1 MTDALGATDES
12 AGTGE
17 PDGAAKSHGAVES
30 DGTTDPDGSADPGQA
45 TESDETT
52 EAPPAPK
59 RKPWSRRRKAVVG
72 LVGLVT
78 LSLFALGGC
87 AAWVLY
93 SLNSNIKRIDGVF
106 DRSSIP
112 AAGPRPPA
120 DPVAGR
126 ALNIL
131 LVGMDAAA
139 AGADPEALEGRR
151 SDTMMILHL
160 PSDRGSISAISLPR
174 DSWVAIPGHGEAKL
188 NAAFSWG
195 GPALLVATIEN
206 LTGVRID
213 HYAAVDF
220 GGFKG
225 MVDALGGVTVDADR
239 GEAKLDGN
247 EALKFV
253 RQRYGLERGDL
264 DRVAHQQQLLG
275 AIAEKVAAEGVLG
288 SPLRTENL
296 LQALTKSL
304 TVDDDMNF
312 RFMLDLATDLK
323 GINEADL
330 AFRTAPVAGFGER
343 GGGQSVV
350 LLDDK
355 RCKELFAAVRA
366 DIPWPEPAEGELWRP

>member
-1 MTDALGATDES
+1 MKDTPDATGES
-12 AGTGE
+12 AEADEADRASESADADEADRTNDSA
-17 PDGAAKSHGAVES
+17 DGA
-30 DGTTDPDGSADPGQA
+30 
-45 TESDETT
+45 
-52 EAPPAPK
+52 EAHFEPAPAPA
-59 RKPWSRRRKAVVG
+59 RKSWSRRRKAAVA
-72 LVGLVT
+72 LVALLT
-78 LSLFALGGC
+78 LSLLVVGGC
-87 AAWVLY
+87 TAWLLY

-106 DRSSIP
+106 DRSGIP

-120 DPVAGR
+120 DPAAGR

-139 AGADPEALEGRR
+139 AGADPEALQGRR
-151 SDTMMILHL
+151 SDTMMFLHL
-160 PSDRGSISAISLPR
+160 PAGRASISAISLPR
-174 DSWVAIPGHGEAKL
+174 DAWVSIPGHGEAKL

-225 MVDALGGVTVDADR
+225 MVDALGGVSVDADQGR
-239 GEAKLDGN
+239 TRLDGTK
-247 EALKFV
+247 ALEFV
-253 RQRYGLERGDL
+253 RQRYGLQRGDL

-275 AIAEKVAAEGVLG
+275 AIAKQITAEGVLG

-304 TVDDDMNF
+304 TVDDNLNF
-312 RFMLDLATDLK
+312 KVLLDLATDLK
-323 GINEADL
+323 GIDETDL
-330 AFRTAPVAGFGER
+330 AFRTAPVAGFAER

-355 RCKELFAAVRA
+355 RCRELFAAVRA
-366 DIPWPEPAEGELWRP
+366 DIPWPEPAPGELWRP

>member
-1 MTDALGATDES
+1 MTDALDATDES
-12 AGTGE
+12 AAVAGPDAAGAADGARVA
-17 PDGAAKSHGAVES
+17 DGAAA
-30 DGTTDPDGSADPGQA
+30 AD
-45 TESDETT
+45 
-52 EAPPAPK
+52 EAPPKRK

-72 LVGLVT
+72 LVGLLT
-78 LSLFALGGC
+78 LSLFVVGGC
-87 AAWVLY
+87 TAWVLY

-106 DRSSIP
+106 DRAAIP
-112 AAGPRPPA
+112 GAGPRPPA
-120 DPVAGR
+120 DPAAGK

-139 AGADPEALEGRR
+139 QGADPAALQGRR

-160 PSDRGSISAISLPR
+160 PTDRSSISAISLPR
-174 DSWVAIPGHGEAKL
+174 DSWVSIPGHGEAKL

-225 MVDALGGVTVDADR
+225 MVDALGGVSVDAEQGR
-239 GEAKLDGN
+239 AELDGN
-247 EALKFV
+247 EALKYV

-264 DRVAHQQQLLG
+264 DRVVHQQQLLG
-275 AIAEKVAAEGVLG
+275 AIAEKVTAEGVLK
-288 SPLRTENL
+288 SPLRTKDL
-296 LQALTKSL
+296 LQSLTKSL
-304 TVDDDMNF
+304 TVDDDLSF
-312 RFMLDLATDLK
+312 DALVELATALN
-323 GINEADL
+323 GIDQTDL

-355 RCKELFAAVRA
+355 RCAELFAAVRVNA
-366 DIPWPEPAEGELWRP
+366 PWPEPAEGELWRP

>member
-1 MTDALGATDES
+1 MTDALDAADDSAPAAGPDEARPAS
-12 AGTGE
+12 EAS
-17 PDGAAKSHGAVES
+17 PK
-30 DGTTDPDGSADPGQA
+30 PG
-45 TESDETT
+45 
-52 EAPPAPK
+52 
-59 RKPWSRRRKAVVG
+59 RKPWSRRRKAGVGLIGLLTMSLFVVG
-72 LVGLVT
+72 
-78 LSLFALGGC
+78 GC
-87 AAWVLY
+87 TAWVLY

-106 DRSSIP
+106 DRASIP
-112 AAGPRPPA
+112 GAGPRPPA
-120 DPVAGR
+120 DPAAGK

-139 AGADPEALEGRR
+139 EGADPTALRGRR

-160 PSDRGSISAISLPR
+160 PTDRSSISAISLPR
-174 DSWVAIPGHGEAKL
+174 DSWVNIPGHGEAKL

-225 MVDALGGVTVDADR
+225 MVDALGGVSVDAEQGR
-239 GEAKLDGN
+239 AGLDGD
-247 EALKFV
+247 EALKYV

-264 DRVAHQQQLLG
+264 DRVVHQQQLLG
-275 AIAEKVAAEGVLG
+275 AIAEKVTAEGVLK
-288 SPLRTENL
+288 SPLRTKNL
-296 LQALTKSL
+296 LQSLTKSL
-304 TVDDDMNF
+304 TVDEGLSFDA
-312 RFMLDLATDLK
+312 LVDLATALK
-323 GINEADL
+323 GIDEGDL

-355 RCKELFAAVRA
+355 RCAQLFAAVRT
-366 DIPWPEPAEGELWRP
+366 DIAWPEPAPGELWRP

>member
-12 AGTGE
+12 AEVSGTDE
-17 PDGAAKSHGAVES
+17 DVES
-30 DGTTDPDGSADPGQA
+30 TSTP
-45 TESDETT
+45 E
-52 EAPPAPK
+52 

-72 LVGLVT
+72 LVALLT
-78 LSLFALGGC
+78 LSLFVVGGC
-87 AAWVLY
+87 AVWLVY
-93 SLNSNIKRIDGVF
+93 SLNANIKRIDGVF

-120 DPVAGR
+120 DPTAGR

-139 AGADPEALEGRR
+139 AGADPNALEGRR

-160 PSDRGSISAISLPR
+160 PAGRASISAISLPR
-174 DSWVAIPGHGEAKL
+174 DSWVSIPGHGEAKL

-225 MVDALGGVTVDADR
+225 MVDALGGVTVDADKGR
-239 GEAKLDGN
+239 AKLDGN

-275 AIAEKVAAEGVLG
+275 AIAEKVTAEGVLG

-296 LQALTKSL
+296 LQSLTKSL
-304 TVDDDMNF
+304 TVDDNLNLKAL
-312 RFMLDLATDLK
+312 LDLATDLK
-323 GINEADL
+323 GISESDL

-366 DIPWPEPAEGELWRP
+366 DIPWPEPGPGELWRP

>member
-12 AGTGE
+12 AEVSGTDEEVE
-17 PDGAAKSHGAVES
+17 PEP
-30 DGTTDPDGSADPGQA
+30 TP
-45 TESDETT
+45 E
-52 EAPPAPK
+52 

-72 LVGLVT
+72 LVTLLT
-78 LSLFALGGC
+78 LSLFVIGGC
-87 AAWVLY
+87 TAWLLY

-106 DRSSIP
+106 DRSGIP
-112 AAGPRPPA
+112 AAGPRPAA
-120 DPVAGR
+120 DPAAGR

-151 SDTMMILHL
+151 SDTMMLLHL
-160 PSDRGSISAISLPR
+160 PAGRASISAISLPR
-174 DSWVAIPGHGEAKL
+174 DSWVSIPGRGEAKL

-195 GPALLVATIEN
+195 GPALLVATVEN

-225 MVDALGGVTVDADR
+225 MVDALGGVTVDADK

-264 DRVAHQQQLLG
+264 DRVARQQQLLG
-275 AIAEKVAAEGVLG
+275 AIAEKVTAEGVLA

-296 LQALTKSL
+296 LQSLTRSL
-304 TVDDDMNF
+304 TVDDDLNF
-312 RFMLDLATDLK
+312 KALLDLATDLK
-323 GINEADL
+323 GISESDL

-343 GGGQSVV
+343 AGGQSVV

-366 DIPWPEPAEGELWRP
+366 DIRWPEPAPGELWRP